1 MIVFFLIAQLP
12 IDSLSLDQVIDSA
25 LARSPVYYE
34 SKLSLDKARI
44 SYYQALSNL
53 LPTFSSTATYTHSTY
68 HDITN
73 ETYTG
78 TLALNQPLLDLD
90 IISSA
95 LIARKTLTGTRL
107 QHEAEIAQLL
117 LRLKTGYYNLINA
130 YELLT
135 SSEIA
140 IKRAQENLKLIQAK
154 YELGA
159 ASRLEKLQGEVFL
172 LRAQSD
178 LAQARKLMVTANEDL
193 KAMIGSTHDIYPVDS
208 LSFPDSM
215 SFPSLDSLT
224 AVLSQ
229 VNYAVRMAQQT
240 RSAAY
245 YDVVASYL
253 ALLPR
258 ISFFYGYTYNSDSL
272 VFDFQY
278 MEDNTSTNYGI
289 SVSIPIFEL
298 KTLLFRNWKA
308 RKEFK
313 KQTYAEQ
320 RIMYETQKTL
330 RTTYASLLEA
340 FEKVQLSDKSLDA
353 ATEAASIAK
362 EQYTLG
368 LISFLDYVS
377 SEKDLYE
384 AHVSYTSA
392 LSDFHVQRA
401 TLSYLLASLSQ
412 VKE

>member
-1 MIVFFLIAQLP
+1 MVLFFLIIQQP
-12 IDSLSLDQVIDSA
+12 IDSLSLEQVIDSA
-25 LARSPVYYE
+25 FARSPAYYE
-34 SKLSLDKARI
+34 SKLSLDKARL
-44 SYYQALSNL
+44 SYYQALSDL
-53 LPTFSSTATYTHSTY
+53 LPTFSSTATYTHRTY
-68 HDITN
+68 HDIAN

-78 TLALNQPLLDLD
+78 TLTLNQPLLDLD

-95 LIARKTLTGTRL
+95 LITRKTLTGTRL
-107 QHEAEIAQLL
+107 QHEAEVAQLL

-178 LAQARKLMVTANEDL
+178 HVQARKLLVTANEDL
-193 KAMIGSTHDIYPVDS
+193 KAIIGSTRDIYPTDS
-208 LSFPDSM
+208 LFSPDSI

-224 AVLSQ
+224 VVLSE
-229 VNYAVRMAQQT
+229 VNYAILIAQQT

-245 YDVVASYL
+245 HDVIASYL

-258 ISFFYGYTYNSDSL
+258 VSFFYGYAYSSDSL
-272 VFDFQY
+272 IFDFQY
-278 MEDNTSTNYGI
+278 IEDNTSVNYGI
-289 SVSIPIFEL
+289 NVSIPIFEL
-298 KTLLFRNWKA
+298 KTLFFRNLKA
-308 RKEFK
+308 RKELK
-313 KQTYAEQ
+313 KQRYAEQ
-320 RIMYETQKTL
+320 RIMYETQKSL

-340 FEKVQLSDKSLDA
+340 YEKVQLSTKSLDA
-353 ATEAASIAK
+353 ADEAASIAK

-384 AHVSYTSA
+384 ARVSYTSA
-392 LSDFHVQRA
+392 LSDFHVERA
-401 TLSYLLASLSQ
+401 TLSYLLASLSY